1 MEFKKYILFFGRKKN
16 KIFKDFLFIKLK
28 VFFICLL
35 YVYILIVWGIFVL
48 EEEILKGNS
57 EWIYLDSLMVLYFV
71 LIFLLDNIVNLD

>member
-35 YVYILIVWGIFVL
+35 YILIVYGIFVL

-57 EWIYLDSLMVLYFV
+57 EWIYLNSLMVLYFV
-71 LIFLLDNIVNLD
+71 LIFFVR